1 MRTDKTNLLPNAAT
15 QQAHELGERM
25 ARLRMARSVK
35 QSEAAIR
42 AGLSRNTAYRLE
54 SGDPGLAVGQILRYL
69 DAIAPGMTLKDLLNE
84 TDPSL
89 LALAA
94 SERKQRVR
102 GLTAKERKELDF

>member
-1 MRTDKTNLLPNAAT
+1 MRAAQT
-15 QQAHELGERM
+15 TLISAPALQQARELGERM
-25 ARLRMARSVK
+25 ARLRVARAVK

-69 DAIAPGMTLKDLLNE
+69 DALAPGMTLKDLLNE
-84 TDPSL
+84 SDPSL

-102 GLTAKERKELDF
+102 GMTDKERKELDF